1 MPLPPLALG
10 LIEDSVRAAGG
21 SPWLFPARGKPDTPA
36 MRHGVSQA
44 FTDFHREIGIADQVR
59 LHDVRGLIVDQMLSM
74 GAPSPVISH
83 VLHHTGDMR
92 GTLAMSVYRTYDMRA
107 EKLRALRLW
116 QARLRNIVSG
126 RKLHS
131 LRWIA

>member
-1 MPLPPLALG
+1 MHRQGCAR
-10 LIEDSVRAAGG
+10 SVRITSRAIRYEAFCKRLI
-21 SPWLFPARGKPDTPA
+21 SELYQEYSVSE
-36 MRHGVSQA
+36 RHGESG
-44 FTDFHREIGIADQVR
+44 E
-59 LHDVRGLIVDQMLSM
+59 VDQMLSM
-74 GAPSPVISH
+74 GVPSPVISH

-116 QARLRNIVSG
+116 QARLHNIVSG
-126 RKLHS
+126 RKLHT